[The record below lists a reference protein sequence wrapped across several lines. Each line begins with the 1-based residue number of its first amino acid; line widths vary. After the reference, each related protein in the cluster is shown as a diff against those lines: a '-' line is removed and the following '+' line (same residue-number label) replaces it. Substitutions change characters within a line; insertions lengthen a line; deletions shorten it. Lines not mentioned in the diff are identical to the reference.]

1 MKIVLVRHTS
11 VGVRKGTCYGWSDVP
26 LAESFPE
33 EAQRTYETLR
43 ALVGKDENAS
53 TLNNCFDAVY
63 CSPLLRARKLAAHC
77 GFIYPKFDDRL
88 KEFNMGDW
96 EMKSY
101 DHLWISDPYFK
112 LWSEDYL
119 HLPTPHGESFP
130 EFYKRVT
137 CFLSELTKYGYE
149 RVIVFAHGGVLLC
162 AGIYA
167 GLFDVEHAYGSDGH
181 LVDYGGIE
189 VIQI

>member
-63 CSPLLRARKLAAHC
+63 CSPLLVL
-77 GFIYPKFDDRL
+77 GSWL
-88 KEFNMGDW
+88 
-96 EMKSY
+96 
-101 DHLWISDPYFK
+101 L
-112 LWSEDYL
+112 
-119 HLPTPHGESFP
+119 
-130 EFYKRVT
+130 
-137 CFLSELTKYGYE
+137 
-149 RVIVFAHGGVLLC
+149 IVALYIRNLMIG
-162 AGIYA
+162 
-167 GLFDVEHAYGSDGH
+167 
-181 LVDYGGIE
+181 
-189 VIQI
+189 